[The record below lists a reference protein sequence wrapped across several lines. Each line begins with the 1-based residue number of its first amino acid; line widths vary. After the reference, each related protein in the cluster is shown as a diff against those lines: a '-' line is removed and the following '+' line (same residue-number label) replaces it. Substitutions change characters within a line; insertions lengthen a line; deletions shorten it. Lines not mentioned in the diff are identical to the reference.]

1 MVTFLGWSK
10 KLWKILKQMEIQDHL
25 TSLLR
30 NLYAGQEATVRV
42 RHGTKDWCKIG
53 KRVYQAS
60 ILSPCYLTYMQN
72 TSCEMPGWVEH
83 KLKSRLLQEISINSD
98 MQMTTAFWQKMKSN

>member
-53 KRVYQAS
+53 KRVYTRARTQCAK
-60 ILSPCYLTYMQN
+60 P
-72 TSCEMPGWVEH
+72 V
-83 KLKSRLLQEISINSD
+83 
-98 MQMTTAFWQKMKSN
+98 TAKVVGGQTPSEATQGDAL